1 MRKTVIFSN
10 KIGAITR
17 TMAFTP
23 FLSIQNIM
31 QTMSNFMKL
40 ENKAVFRWTTYGL
53 DTEKHFALTSG
64 RNFTNKSIL
73 IITPNYKMILSK
85 HVI

>member
-10 KIGAITR
+10 KIGAIIR

-23 FLSIQNIM
+23 FLSIQYIM
-31 QTMSNFMKL
+31 QTMSNFMKF
-40 ENKAVFRWTTYGL
+40 EDKAVFRWTIYRL
-53 DTEKHFALTSG
+53 DAEKHFTLTSG

-73 IITPNYKMILSK
+73 IITPNHKMILSK
-85 HVI
+85 HVF